1 LTIRLGSPAQVTITI
16 FAGDLLNVEKPTY

>member
-16 FAGDLLNVEKPTY
+16 FAGDLLNAEKPTE

>member
-16 FAGDLLNVEKPTY
+16 FAGDLLNAEKPT